1 MIKSGPR
8 VIIRAWSQR
17 NWECAG
23 GGNGA
28 RSIWETSCW
37 PTRGISHAT
46 DSSMTGIYYA
56 PCDRHCDCPLMS
68 TLAASS
74 RMKRLR
80 KLDNC
85 RNETLCYKYIF
96 FLFFVIHREMQWC
109 HRTAKVL
116 WSLLKIKRPWALV
129 CQWCRGL
136 VCIVC
141 ATKYSLR
148 RAAMA
153 KGWAWVYL
161 LQEPHCDD
169 SHNTI
174 LGDIDGYTWDSG
186 NGFYLVWMVEHE
198 SASNMHVQRLITIPR
213 FIILWEVLPW
223 NLQLAVTLNK
233 EVYN

>member
-1 MIKSGPR
+1 MISEKLR
-8 VIIRAWSQR
+8 VRG
-17 NWECAG
+17 EG
-23 GGNGA
+23 G
-28 RSIWETSCW
+28 SVWKTSCW

-46 DSSMTGIYYA
+46 DSSMTGIYHA

-109 HRTAKVL
+109 HRTVKVL
-116 WSLLKIKRPWALV
+116 WSLLKIKRPRAVV

-148 RAAMA
+148 RWRRDEIESIYCRNLIVMTHIIQY
-153 KGWAWVYL
+153 WVIL
-161 LQEPHCDD
+161 MG
-169 SHNTI
+169 I
-174 LGDIDGYTWDSG
+174 LGI
-186 NGFYLVWMVEHE
+186 LVMVFILFGWLEHE
-198 SASNMHVQRLITIPR
+198 SALNMHMQRLITIPR
-213 FIILWEVLPW
+213 FITLCEVLPW